1 MIFEVALRL
10 IPALGIV
17 YLFASTIWYL
27 YLHPLHRIPG
37 PKSWIIFPILR
48 QISGICG
55 RFDSDMRR
63 FHRTYGTAVRFG
75 RAEVSF
81 ITPEAWKDI
90 YGHGHAQLPKVLT
103 SVSNTS
109 DIISSNDAD
118 HSRYRKALSHAF
130 SAKGLQAQEPL
141 VNGYVDKLIERL
153 RGIAESGVP
162 VDMVKWYNLTTFD
175 VIGDLAF
182 GEPFGGL
189 ESAEYH
195 HWVAMVFGFVK
206 VTPFVRLRDA
216 YPIVFQMLKAFLLPR
231 GLMAAR
237 QKQIEHAKSTVA
249 KRLRNADAYNR
260 GDFMDSMLRHA
271 GEKDGLSV
279 EELEGNANIL
289 IIAGSETTATL
300 LSGVT
305 YWLLRTPDV
314 MKKVTDEVRAVML
327 SEAEITS
334 NNVAARLPY
343 MMACLEEALRM
354 YPPVP
359 TGFQRRTLTPVRI
372 SGYDIA
378 PGVCS
383 LHPQKTRS

>member
-1 MIFEVALRL
+1 MLFGLTLKLV
-10 IPALGIV
+10 PALYAV
-17 YLFASTIWYL
+17 YLFVSTIWYI
-27 YLHPLHRIPG
+27 YLHPLRRIPG

-48 QISGICG
+48 QISGIRG
-55 RFDSDMRR
+55 RFDSDICR
-63 FHRTYGTAVRFG
+63 FHRTYGPAVRYG
-75 RAEVSF
+75 RDEVSF
-81 ITPEAWKDI
+81 ITPDAWKEI

-103 SVSNTS
+103 SASNTS
-109 DIISSNDAD
+109 DIVSSNDAD
-118 HSRYRKALSHAF
+118 HSRHRKALSHAF

-153 RGIAESGVP
+153 KGMAETGVP

-175 VIGDLAF
+175 IIGDLAF

-189 ESAEYH
+189 EKAEYH

-206 VTPFVRLRDA
+206 VISFVRLGDS
-216 YPIVFQMLKAFLLPR
+216 YPVAFSLLKAFLLPK

-237 QKQIEHAKSTVA
+237 QRQLDHAKSTVA
-249 KRLRNADAYNR
+249 KRLQNADRYHR

-300 LSGVT
+300 LSGAT

-314 MKKVTDEVRAVML
+314 MKKVTDEVRSVML

-334 NNVAARLPY
+334 SNIAARLPY
-343 MMACLEEALRM
+343 MLACLEEALRM

-359 TGFQRRTLTPVRI
+359 TGLQRRTLTPVRI
-372 SGYDIA
+372 SGYDVA

-383 LHPQKTRS
+383 PRPRENKC

>member
-1 MIFEVALRL
+1 MLFELALKL

-27 YLHPLHRIPG
+27 YLHPLHHIPG
-37 PKSWIIFPILR
+37 PKSWIIFPVLR
-48 QISGICG
+48 QLSGIRG
-55 RFDSDMRR
+55 RFDIDMRR
-63 FHRTYGTAVRFG
+63 FHKQYGTVVRFG

-103 SVSNTS
+103 SVSITS

-153 RGIAESGVP
+153 KGVAESGVP

-189 ESAEYH
+189 ERAEYH
-195 HWVAMVFGFVK
+195 HWVTMVFGFVK
-206 VTPFVRLRDA
+206 VTPFVRLKDA
-216 YPIVFQMLKAFLLPR
+216 YPVVFKVLKAFLLPR

-237 QKQIEHAKSTVA
+237 QRQVEHAKSTVA
-249 KRLRNADAYNR
+249 KRLQNADAYHR

-279 EELEGNANIL
+279 KELEGNANIL

-314 MKKVTDEVRAVML
+314 MKKVMDEVRNMMQ

-334 NNVAARLPY
+334 NNVATRLPY
-343 MMACLEEALRM
+343 MLACLEEALRM

-359 TGFQRRTLTPVRI
+359 TGLQRRTLAPVRI